1 MSRQEKIMGRRLE
14 SHRDLFHA
22 VSRIEPILL
31 AWSTKHPHKK
41 LDDIFWHDI
50 PTFRRQ
56 EIRTFGDFMDGMDSI
71 ARKYSC
77 TIHPASDEARAMPIN
92 GREAYAMAMHL
103 LVSALG
109 SARTLK
115 RTDQM
120 TPVIQDIV
128 SMIETW
134 GQFKHAPYGT
144 KLDFDKEFVYYAK
157 GGFVGS
163 GADID
168 DFNVNKAQLRATKV
182 REPLKLAFS
191 KVSGEFGNQMLSFA
205 VIVAGDDHGVVQ
217 AKSVLGDDFEP

>member
-1 MSRQEKIMGRRLE
+1 MSRRLE
-14 SHRDLFHA
+14 SHRDLFYA
-22 VSRIEPILL
+22 AGRIEPVLL
-31 AWSTKHPHKK
+31 AWSTKRQHRK

-50 PTFRRQ
+50 PAFKRQ
-56 EIRTFGDFMDGMDSI
+56 EKRTFGDFMDGIDRI

-77 TIHPASDEARAMPIN
+77 TVHQASDEARSMPIN

-103 LVSALG
+103 LVNALG
-109 SARTLK
+109 STRTLK
-115 RTDQM
+115 RADQM
-120 TPVIQDIV
+120 IPVVQDIA

-134 GQFKHAPYGT
+134 GEFKHAPYGT

-168 DFNVNKAQLRATKV
+168 DFSVSKAQLRATKV

-191 KVSGEFGNQMLSFA
+191 KVPGEFGNQMLSFA

-217 AKSVLGDDFEP
+217 AKSVLGDDLQP